1 VHLLASRTSRTFTSH
16 ADMIAPPSSLSTLS
30 TALEKL
36 RMPPPRR
43 PNTSMGFNRD
53 LGSDDSSVGD
63 APKMQAQDNLAT
75 EKNKSGSNPSLV
87 ASSIPSGIQLGKQP
101 LNGVK
106 SAAALASSSSSAAR
120 PSMSGKGAIMRGPG
134 TFKVPGTTRIGGV
147 QSKLF
152 GSGAFS
158 GAVRAR
164 VVQKASRKTSL
175 PSVMAS
181 PVKGTAGGD
190 GDMDMDMGGMKDSQ
204 EISLP
209 TNGDISKESGVSEVR
224 SSVKGKEKEKREEW
238 RANASRRVSLAS
250 QALSQSLS
258 ALPFEHGREVSTLGA
273 MGLPATPLKD
283 GRRDA
288 RSASSTYPMG
298 STSAAEGG
306 AGHHRE
312 GPEKSPRTRT
322 VTRSLR
328 RAEGVHEMS
337 GGAVATVGKKAGT
350 SAGHKSLKILD
361 GCVIFVDV
369 RNDDGDEVG
378 SLFVEMLEGVGAKV
392 GIKLSSLWC

>member
-1 VHLLASRTSRTFTSH
+1 
-16 ADMIAPPSSLSTLS
+16 MIAPPSSLSTLS
-30 TALEKL
+30 NALEKL
-36 RMPPPRR
+36 TMPPPRR
-43 PNTSMGFNRD
+43 PNTSMGFNRG
-53 LGSDDSSVGD
+53 LGSDDSSVGN
-63 APKMQAQDNLAT
+63 APKMKAQDNLAT
-75 EKNKSGSNPSLV
+75 EKKTMSSSRPSLA
-87 ASSIPSGIQLGKQP
+87 ASSVTSGIQIEKQP

-106 SAAALASSSSSAAR
+106 SAAVPASSSSSAGR
-120 PSMSGKGAIMRGPG
+120 PSMMGKGAIMRGPG
-134 TFKVPGTTRIGGV
+134 AFKVPGTMRIGGV

-181 PVKGTAGGD
+181 PVKGAAAGD
-190 GDMDMDMGGMKDSQ
+190 GDGDTDMDMDGMKDSDQ
-204 EISLP
+204 LSLLA
-209 TNGDISKESGVSEVR
+209 NGDVSKESGVSEAR
-224 SSVKGKEKEKREEW
+224 PSAKGKKKEKREEW

-258 ALPFEHGREVSTLGA
+258 ALPFANGREASTLGII
-273 MGLPATPLKD
+273 GLPATPLKD

-298 STSAAEGG
+298 STSAADGG
-306 AGHHRE
+306 AGRHRE
-312 GPEKSPRTRT
+312 GPENSHGTRT

-328 RAEGVHEMS
+328 KAEGVQEMN
-337 GGAVATVGKKAGT
+337 GGPGATVGKKAGT

-392 GIKLSSLWC
+392 GIKLASFWC